1 MARISS
7 QAVAGFF
14 PTPKELVPS
23 IAALVACGAGKH
35 VFVDPCAGEGEAV
48 TELAS
53 RMLGPVPAHRP
64 HVYACEMEA
73 TRFARLKART
83 SKGDAFHGEVAHGD
97 AFRLKLGA
105 DAAVATVAFLNPP
118 YDHDRQYGRLEEKWL
133 RRFGP
138 VLRAGGALLF
148 VLPFYALA
156 ASAVTLATT
165 FCDLACFRF
174 RPWPDLYKRVVL
186 VARRR
191 EPLLV
196 PDPEVVARVTAW
208 AEHPLSIPELPV
220 AGAAVIEVQG
230 SPHRDPMP
238 HDAWIVQQLDERAL
252 REAHAPWYQTDRG
265 GRLGPI
271 ANAMPAESFGE
282 LLSPRFPVATVPRPA
297 HLAAGLASGVLSG
310 ARLRPTET
318 GSALPEIL
326 VRGTF
331 NRRFVTVDE
340 KLNKDHEKVGEIQV
354 QVPELQIV
362 ALDLRKGT
370 FHTLRP
376 SVEKSNARTVAD
388 MTAGDLLASYG
399 RDLLATLRD
408 RCPALYDPARPGDV
422 FDLPEIPG
430 ARSFFTAQAHAAR
443 ACARLLR
450 EGDRTAIL
458 LGEIGTGKTTVSVR
472 AMLADGAR
480 RVIVVV
486 PPHVA
491 PGFAKQVSAI
501 WPTARA
507 VHLKTVGDVDAF
519 MADPSEHPIV
529 AILTRSDAKLG
540 HAWAGAVGGRCPR
553 CGAAVGEK
561 PEALAKGRVRCEGQR
576 WEPTG
581 PAGFLAV
588 RLAEEIHLAAPKS
601 ATAQA
606 YLPGR
611 VAKRMRLAQTA
622 ERQEAAW
629 ATARPRL
636 AALVP
641 GVLALVGTDRRAP
654 KALAWLLWAIG
665 DDALTAATARTLYVG
680 SSFDPRSYG
689 EGSEIRSL
697 ARALLLTAGARGAAV
712 ASEVRAWPLD
722 RDSYYSS
729 SGTWKSFDD
738 AAEKLTKGEKVYP
751 ADGWTVEGRLVTPRD
766 GRAATIGTVDAAR
779 EALAALSGIGHQRQT
794 APCGEPLFQ
803 AVPEPRK
810 FPLAH
815 YLAKRHRRQLR
826 AGGFALVV
834 DEAHEDA
841 AEASA
846 QALASQQ
853 LLGLRIPTIVMTGSV
868 MNGYAESLFNLL
880 WWTSAAFRA
889 EFDRKD
895 RTAFVHAYGYV
906 KRIVE
911 ERDSEG
917 QRVVFGSHTDR
928 VEKVAR
934 ETGHAP
940 GVLPTLLLRYL
951 LPRAVTLQMSD
962 IESELPDARDIPV
975 PVRAEGE
982 LLAGYKLLERKVVDQ
997 MKRDR
1002 FSEEGLA
1009 GKLFGQLAE
1018 LPGAL
1023 DRLTADI
1030 TGAAYE
1036 VRYPASAGPAAG
1048 RLVASVATLPASTV
1062 TPKEQAMLD
1071 VLGAELAEGRNVVVF
1086 AWHLDV
1092 IPRLGRMLG
1101 ALGKVAVLDAGKVPP
1116 GKRDAWIEA
1125 QIAKKV
1131 RILALNPVCVAT
1143 GINSMV
1149 PYFSTDW
1156 WHENPACNPQILRQ
1170 AKGRTRRIGQVLEK
1184 RSYFPFY
1191 EETAQAVAYKL
1202 LLHKAGIGEAAD
1214 GLDATAALQ
1223 AAGVGTAD
1231 ALVARDLGRALFEEL
1246 TRGERKGERLAA

>member
-1 MARISS
+1 MFDLVGRMAPPVERESS
-7 QAVAGFF
+7 
-14 PTPKELVPS
+14 P
-23 IAALVACGAGKH
+23 GKLYQ
-35 VFVDPCAGEGEAV
+35 E
-48 TELAS
+48 
-53 RMLGPVPAHRP
+53 HRA

-73 TRFARLKART
+73 TRHAALRARASHR
-83 SKGDAFHGEVAHGD
+83 DHVAHGD

-105 DAAVATVAFLNPP
+105 DAAVATELYLNPP
-118 YDHDRQYGRLEEKWL
+118 YDHDRQHGRLEERWL
-133 RRFGP
+133 RRFAP
-138 VLRAGGALLF
+138 VLRAGGALFF
-148 VLPFYALA
+148 VVPFYALA
-156 ASAVTLATT
+156 ASAVTLATV
-165 FCDLACFRF
+165 FCDLACYRF
-174 RPWPDLYKRVVL
+174 PGAFFGAFKQVVL
-186 VARRR
+186 VGRKRA
-191 EPLLV
+191 PLLV
-196 PDPEVVARVTAW
+196 PDPEVVAQVNAW
-208 AEHPLSIPELPV
+208 AANEASIPELPE
-220 AGAAVIEVQG
+220 AGPAMLFVEG
-230 SPHRDPMP
+230 SPHRAPMP
-238 HDAWIVQQLDERAL
+238 HDAWTVQELDERAL
-252 REAHAPWYQTDRG
+252 REAHVPWHQTDRG

-271 ANAMPAESFGE
+271 ANAMPAESFWE

-310 ARLRPTET
+310 ARLRPTT
-318 GSALPEIL
+318 AGSPLPEIL

-370 FHTLRP
+370 FHTLTP
-376 SVEKSNARTVAD
+376 SVEKTGARTVAT

-399 RDLLATLRD
+399 RELLATLRD
-408 RCPALYDPARPGDV
+408 RCPALYDPSRPGDV
-422 FDLPEIPG
+422 FELPEIPG
-430 ARSFFTAQAHAAR
+430 ARSLFVAQAHAVR
-443 ACARLLR
+443 ATTRLLG

-472 AMLADGAR
+472 AALANGAR

-491 PGFAKQVSAI
+491 PGFAKQVPTI
-501 WPTARA
+501 WPSARA
-507 VHLKTVGDVDAF
+507 VHLKTIADVDAF
-519 MADPSEHPIV
+519 MADRDERPIV
-529 AILTRSDAKLG
+529 AMLTRSDAKLG
-540 HAWAGAVGGRCPR
+540 HAWAGVAGGRCPR
-553 CGAAVGEK
+553 CGAPVGAT
-561 PEALAKGRVRCEGQR
+561 PEELAKGRVRCGGQR

-581 PAGFLAV
+581 PAGFLAL
-588 RLAEEIHLAAPKS
+588 RLAEAVHLAAPNS

-611 VAKRMRLAQTA
+611 VAKKMRAAQTPKRA
-622 ERQEAAW
+622 EAAW
-629 ATARPRL
+629 TTARPRL

-641 GVLALVGTDRRAP
+641 EVLALVGTHPRAI
-654 KALAWLLWAIG
+654 KALLLLLWAIG

-680 SSFDPRSYG
+680 SSFDPRAYG
-689 EGSEIRSL
+689 EGSEIRSV
-697 ARALLLTAGARGAAV
+697 ARALLLTAGAAGAAV
-712 ASEVRAWPLD
+712 AAEVRGWPLD
-722 RDSYYSS
+722 RDRYYSS
-729 SGTWKSFDD
+729 SDAWKSFTE
-738 AAEKLTKGEKVYP
+738 AAEKLAKGEKVYA
-751 ADGWTVEGRLVTPRD
+751 ADGWTVEGRQITPRD
-766 GRAATIGTVDAAR
+766 GRAVTIGDVQAAR
-779 EALAALSGIGHQRQT
+779 EALAALSQIGHQRQT
-794 APCGEPLFQ
+794 EACGEPLFQ

-815 YLAKRHRRQLR
+815 YIARRYRRHVR

-853 LLGLRIPTIVMTGSV
+853 LLGLRIPTVVMTGSV

-895 RTAFVHAYGYV
+895 RTPFVHAYGYV

-928 VEKVAR
+928 VERVAR

-940 GVLPTLLLRYL
+940 GVLPTLLLRHL

-982 LLAGYKLLERKVVDQ
+982 LLAGYKVLERKVVDQ

-1023 DRLTADI
+1023 DRMTADI
-1030 TGAAYE
+1030 SGEAYE

-1048 RLVASVATLPASTV
+1048 RLVASVATLPADVT
-1062 TPKEQAMLD
+1062 TPKERAMLD

-1092 IPRLGRMLG
+1092 IPRLARLLG

-1116 GKRDAWIEA
+1116 RKRDAWIES

-1131 RILALNPVCVAT
+1131 RILVLNPVCVAT

-1170 AKGRTRRIGQVLEK
+1170 AKGRTRRIGQALEK
-1184 RSYFPFY
+1184 RSCFPFY

-1231 ALVARDLGRALFEEL
+1231 ALVARDLGRALFDAL
-1246 TRGERKGERLAA
+1246 TQGERESRLAA